1 MVFLWSLRRCF
12 PTSIQRKILRGS
24 TINPGIN
31 KCKFLNT
38 AKISIYHSKTSW
50 GIFVRH
56 LAILEY
62 SPCATNC
69 LFCFRFRSWRFLG
82 MWQIVFGFPSF
93 RKSCKTRV
101 RFFTQL
107 VKILSFSVERKF
119 YLLLSRN
126 LFNGRNTK
134 AMCASRRSHSGKLM
148 TFPDILYF
156 LITKDCYSDGSPS
169 SWRITS
175 YLFSTATN
183 LTHSQLRS
191 TPGSLIPGTWS
202 TS

>member
-1 MVFLWSLRRCF
+1 MMVFLWSLRRCF
-12 PTSIQRKILRGS
+12 PTRIQWKILRGS

-31 KCKFLNT
+31 KCKFWNT
-38 AKISIYHSKTSW
+38 AKNSNYHSKTS
-50 GIFVRH
+50 GIQQYWSGHRALPTASSVFVFVARGSWECNKLFSGFRRAEKVAKLGSDFH
-56 LAILEY
+56 LTGEDI
-62 SPCATNC
+62 
-69 LFCFRFRSWRFLG
+69 LFCCGTEILVTSVTKSLQWTEYKGNVCQQTFS
-82 MWQIVFGFPSF
+82 FGE
-93 RKSCKTRV
+93 
-101 RFFTQL
+101 
-107 VKILSFSVERKF
+107 I
-119 YLLLSRN
+119 Y
-126 LFNGRNTK
+126 
-134 AMCASRRSHSGKLM
+134 
-148 TFPDILYF
+148 DISQHAFF